1 MSTLSV
7 NTQCQHVILKVL
19 SDEVWNEEA
28 NTPWKTRHRNE
39 NRQSEVVGK
48 FQWNFHWWNDTNV
61 PTQLNSLKTAVSTT
75 LYQQY
80 YAAFWRKRSVQSA
93 LIQVAPFKLHADT
106 FIRLPTRS
114 RPTAQLSVPCRLLR
128 LSRDK
133 ICPLDL
139 SRLWISHS
147 FQWR

>member
-19 SDEVWNEEA
+19 SDEVWNEEV
-28 NTPWKTRHRNE
+28 NTPWETRR
-39 NRQSEVVGK
+39 RRTLTRSEVVGK
-48 FQWNFHWWNDTNV
+48 CQWNFHWWNDTNV

-147 FQWR
+147 FQRR